1 MLFFFLQKDTNS
13 TKILN
18 DAKNL
23 EKLVSAPFKNNDST
37 LINPDYVDLAS
48 LAIFRLSKYAHMGD
62 EASIQNLVQWERSGS
77 VVECLT

>member
-1 MLFFFLQKDTNS
+1 MLFFLQKDTNS

-62 EASIQNLVQWERSGS
+62 EASIAKPGTVKP
-77 VVECLT
+77 V